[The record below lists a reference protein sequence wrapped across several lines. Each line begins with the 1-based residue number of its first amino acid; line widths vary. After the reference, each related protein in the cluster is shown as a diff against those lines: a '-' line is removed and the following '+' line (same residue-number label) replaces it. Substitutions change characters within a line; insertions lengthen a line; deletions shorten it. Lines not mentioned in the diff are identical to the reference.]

1 MKNKRELL
9 ERINGI
15 VEQIESP
22 KFLENKG
29 LGNEIGFW
37 IFDYPAEHE
46 LTVREELTHIQKK
59 LDKKGYQ
66 FKNINLF
73 AEIVSLLEQRKLF
86 DKACERE
93 NTVGLEALK
102 KNLAGPLQQSK
113 IANFIAEKYPLTDLD
128 FVIFTGLGNAWP
140 LLRGHEIL
148 AALQDVMGHTPL
160 VLFYP
165 GSYSGLNL
173 QPFGEV
179 ESQNYYRAF
188 KLVP

>member
-1 MKNKRELL
+1 MKQQRELL
-9 ERINGI
+9 NRLHSI
-15 VEQIESP
+15 VEQVESP

-37 IFDYPAEHE
+37 IFDYPAELE

-59 LDKKGYQ
+59 LDKKGYRYQ
-66 FKNINLF
+66 NINLF
-73 AEIVSLLEQRKLF
+73 AEIIDLLEQRKLF
-86 DKACERE
+86 EKACERE
-93 NTVGLEALK
+93 KKVGLAALK

-113 IANFIAEKYPLTDLD
+113 IAQHIAGKYPLNEYD
-128 FVIFTGLGNAWP
+128 FVTFTGLGNAWP

-160 VLFYP
+160 ILFYP
-165 GSYSGLNL
+165 GNYSGLNL